1 MEKGLPVMK
10 RDSFAAALLAWAL
23 LLGALLGASGA
34 NAQAPLLPP
43 PDSLKAALL
52 NNSSG
57 VARAGVLLRIA
68 NAYFDFADTAGTT
81 GYARAARRLAH
92 ELRDAPLEGQAAD
105 VLGFYYQWR
114 RDQRLA
120 APQLLQAEQ
129 LLVGGPAA
137 PRAANYFHLARLH
150 TDLSH
155 ALQAR
160 RYYRRSIALF
170 RQLRDPAH
178 EAEVLNAFS
187 DNYLLQGQK
196 DSALYC
202 LVQASRRTHQ
212 LGMKAEEALLQAN
225 IAVVLLHQNKLAEAS
240 RYAHL
245 ALQGHYQH
253 PDLEY
258 RVNTFTILG
267 HIARAQDSLQLAL
280 AYYRRST
287 HLARQFN
294 QAMTVHYENIASI
307 QDRLGRRDS
316 AIFYQLRAVRL
327 SQQLHQV
334 AEQSQAMASLAR
346 YYLHLG
352 QLGPATSWAQAARAT
367 KGTTHVLANTLPLLV
382 LKEIAVAK
390 TDYREALRLT
400 EQIQAADS
408 TQQAHE
414 SQRLA
419 EDLRVG
425 YETEQAEQRV
435 KVLEQ
440 AQQLAA
446 LRRQRE
452 LAGGVGAGLL
462 GLALVAGGLVRY
474 RRRQRRKEHLLRQ
487 RLAAD
492 LHDDVGGLLTQISID
507 SALLHTGIAT
517 HDQQQR
523 LVRIAESSRQAVRQM
538 GDIIWR
544 IDSPQGTWA
553 NVIDR
558 MRDQAYEVLAPVGIE
573 IDFVV
578 APAVPAL
585 PLGVLPCQQ
594 LYLIYKEALHNVV
607 KHSGAE
613 LVRVVLEQRENQL
626 VLLVQDNGRGQAGPA
641 PGQGRG
647 LGNMRRRAESVGGT
661 VEYGCGPGAGF
672 RVLVRLPLS

>member
-1 MEKGLPVMK
+1 M
-10 RDSFAAALLAWAL
+10 RFQSFAAALLAWTL
-23 LLGALLGASGA
+23 LLGALLCASGA
-34 NAQAPLLPP
+34 HAQAALLPP
-43 PDSLKAALL
+43 PDSLKTALR
-52 NNSSG
+52 NSLGG
-57 VARAGVLLRIA
+57 VARARVLLRIA
-68 NAYFDFADTAGTT
+68 YAYFDFSDTAGTT

-92 ELRDAPLEGQAAD
+92 ELRNAPLEGQAAD
-105 VLGFYYQWR
+105 ALGFYYQWR
-114 RDQRLA
+114 RDQRQA
-120 APQLLQAEQ
+120 APQLLQAE
-129 LLVGGPAA
+129 LLLRGGAA
-137 PRAANYFHLARLH
+137 PARAANYFHLARLN

-170 RQLRDPAH
+170 RQLHDPAH

-196 DSALYC
+196 DSAIYC
-202 LVQASRRTHQ
+202 LVQASRLAHQ
-212 LGMKAEEALLQAN
+212 LGMKAEEALLEAN
-225 IAVVLLHQNKLAEAS
+225 IAVVLLHQNELVEAS
-240 RYAHL
+240 RHAHL
-245 ALQGHYQH
+245 ALQGHYKH
-253 PDLEY
+253 DNLEY
-258 RVNTFTILG
+258 RVNTFIVLG
-267 HIARAQDSLQLAL
+267 HIARAQDSLEVAL
-280 AYYRRST
+280 RYYRLGAR
-287 HLARQFN
+287 LARQFN
-294 QAMTVHYENIASI
+294 QTMTVHYENIASI
-307 QDRLGRRDS
+307 EDRLGRRDS
-316 AIFYQLRAVRL
+316 AVFYQRMSVRL

-352 QLGPATSWAQAARAT
+352 RLSPATRWAQAAQAVQ
-367 KGTTHVLANTLPLLV
+367 GNTHVLANTLPLLV

-390 TDYREALRLT
+390 NDYREALRLT

-440 AQQLAA
+440 DQQLAA

-452 LAGGVGAGLL
+452 LAGGMGAGLL
-462 GLALVAGGLVRY
+462 GLVLAVGGLVRY

-538 GDIIWR
+538 GDIIWS
-544 IDSPQGTWA
+544 IDSPEGTWA

-585 PLGVLPCQQ
+585 SLGLLPCQQ

-607 KHSGAE
+607 KHSGAG

-626 VLLVQDNGRGQAGPA
+626 VLLVHDNGRGKTSPA

-661 VEYGCGPGAGF
+661 VEYGCGQAAGF
-672 RVLVRLPLS
+672 RVLVRLALS